1 MRLPLTKLYRAF
13 PELDPFTDEQCLW
26 YIARAKRKHKVR
38 NAIALFGVVA
48 LGFPAWGLFALL
60 AWPIVAWI
68 GGRSFAA
75 HRIPLG
81 LLGFIIG
88 VSAVLAAVCTMLAR
102 DRWLRWMIRKVLN
115 RAVCP
120 SCEYSLLGLRV
131 ENDGV
136 VCPECGASLSLTTMG
151 LTPEDLIAEVATP

>member
-38 NAIALFGVVA
+38 NAIALFGVAA
-48 LGFPAWGLFALL
+48 LGFTAWGLFGLL
-60 AWPIVAWI
+60 AWPIVEWI
-68 GGRSFAA
+68 GGRNFAA
-75 HRIPLG
+75 HRMPVG

-102 DRWLRWMIRKVLN
+102 DRWLRWMIRKVLR
-115 RAVCP
+115 RAACP
-120 SCEYSLLGLRV
+120 SCESSLLGLRV

-136 VCPECGASLSLTTMG
+136 VCPECGAALSLTTMG